1 MKLTV
6 YKTDGTKSGSNVE
19 LSDEVFGIKP
29 HKSLIYEDVRR
40 YLANKRHGTAS
51 TKERGEVRGGGKKAY
66 KQKGT
71 GMARRGSIRSP
82 LLKGGGTVFGPRPRN
97 YTNRMTKKMK
107 QLARRSALSVKA
119 ASDSVR
125 VVEDFSFD
133 APRTKKMSE
142 ILAAFKLTDK
152 KVLILTPEAD
162 STLYKSGRNIPGV
175 EIVESNLP
183 TTYQILHADVLL
195 IQQSGIEALERSVK
209 PKSEEEAA

>member
-6 YKTDGTKSGSNVE
+6 FKTDGTESGSEVE
-19 LSDEVFGIKP
+19 LSDEIFGIRP

-40 YLANKRHGTAS
+40 YLANRRQGSAS

-82 LLKGGGTVFGPRPRN
+82 LLKGGGTVFGPRPRK

-119 ASDSVR
+119 SSDSVR

-133 APRTKKMSE
+133 SPKTSKMAD
-142 ILAAFKLTDK
+142 ILTALELTNK
-152 KVLILTPEAD
+152 KVLLLTSETD
-162 STLYKSGRNIPGV
+162 SILYKSGRNIPGV
-175 EIVESNLP
+175 EIVEASRP

-195 IQQSGIEALERSVK
+195 IQQGGIEALEGSVK